1 MHEEENDHNM
11 AVVEL
16 DLLSE
21 TREEA
26 KVIEL
31 AMKQR
36 AVKKY
41 ECKVRP
47 RKMQEGDVVLKR
59 RTGSQGNKL
68 SPN

>member
-21 TREEA
+21 TRDEA
-26 KVIEL
+26 KIIEH

-59 RTGSQGNKL
+59 RTRSQGNKL

>member
-1 MHEEENDHNM
+1 MHEEENDQNM
-11 AVVEL
+11 AVEL

-31 AMKQR
+31 SMKQR

-59 RTGSQGNKL
+59 RTRSQGNKL